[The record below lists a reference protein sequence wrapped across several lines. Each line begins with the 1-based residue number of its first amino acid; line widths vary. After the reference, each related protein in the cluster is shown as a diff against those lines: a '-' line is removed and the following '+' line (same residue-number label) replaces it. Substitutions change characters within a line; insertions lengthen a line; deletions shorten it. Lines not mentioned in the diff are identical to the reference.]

1 MTSASSK
8 QDPPDRYR
16 PTVEEVTV
24 LVRQA
29 ASHPLGTQFLAKGA
43 IDAVAAT
50 FGVHAFVV
58 DEARRRMKDEA
69 AAARPKIVRT

>member
-1 MTSASSK
+1 MTTDSSK
-8 QDPPDRYR
+8 QDAPGRYR

-29 ASHPLGTQFLAKGA
+29 ASHPLGTHFLATGA

-58 DEARRRMKDEA
+58 DEARRRMRDEA
-69 AAARPKIVRT
+69 ATTGSNRF